1 MLLDKAG
8 CKGLTAGGARVSSV
22 HANFIENMGGCS
34 ASDIMNLALAC
45 RERVF
50 GMFGVTLDFEVKTL
64 GVREDML
71 YAGR

>member
-1 MLLDKAG
+1 
-8 CKGLTAGGARVSSV
+8 
-22 HANFIENMGGCS
+22 MGGCS
-34 ASDIMNLALAC
+34 ASDIMRLALAC

-71 YAGR
+71 YAER